1 VLALKFLIGPEK
13 FLFVSVASQK
23 FFFQTNSI
31 MSPLVPIFFTAL
43 VASALGEEGQ
53 ARILIS
59 KQINNKYLVEGMDIV
74 VKYNLYNVGDNA
86 ATNVQVADNGFR
98 QEDFDLV
105 AGQTKYKLDRVAP
118 GANASHT
125 VVVRPKKFGYFNF
138 TAAEVTYSASESVGT
153 VVGLSSDPGQGV
165 IIAARDYERQF
176 SAHLLDWAAFAVMTL
191 PSLGIPFLLWW
202 SSKSKYEAIM
212 LKKAE

>member
-1 VLALKFLIGPEK
+1 MASLK
-13 FLFVSVASQK
+13 
-23 FFFQTNSI
+23 
-31 MSPLVPIFFTAL
+31 PLVFCLLCLTVPLMA
-43 VASALGEEGQ
+43 EEGL

-86 ATNVQVADNGFR
+86 ATNVQVADSGFR

-105 AGQTKYKLDRVAP
+105 AGQTKNKLDRVAP

-138 TAAEVTYSASESVGT
+138 TAAEVTYSASVGT

-202 SSKSKYEAIM
+202 S
-212 LKKAE
+212 

>member
-1 VLALKFLIGPEK
+1 
-13 FLFVSVASQK
+13 
-23 FFFQTNSI
+23 
-31 MSPLVPIFFTAL
+31 MSPLIPIIFTAL
-43 VASALGEEGQ
+43 ASSALGEEGQ

-86 ATNVQVADNGFR
+86 ATNVQVADSGFR

-138 TAAEVTYSASESVGT
+138 TAAEVTYSAGESAGT

-202 SSKSKYEAIM
+202 SSKSKYESIM
-212 LKKAE
+212 LKKAD

>member
-1 VLALKFLIGPEK
+1 
-13 FLFVSVASQK
+13 
-23 FFFQTNSI
+23 
-31 MSPLVPIFFTAL
+31 MSPLIPIIFTAL
-43 VASALGEEGQ
+43 ASSALAEEGQ

-86 ATNVQVADNGFR
+86 ATNVQVADSGFS
-98 QEDFDLV
+98 QADFDLV

-138 TAAEVTYSASESVGT
+138 TAAEVTYSAGESAGT

-176 SAHLLDWAAFAVMTL
+176 SAHLVTHFPPRL
-191 PSLGIPFLLWW
+191 
-202 SSKSKYEAIM
+202 
-212 LKKAE
+212 